1 MHTIISSLSRGLSIK
16 IDLPQK
22 RLKWTERLLFRHSQ
36 KKKRK
41 STKKEQ
47 SRIMLLLRLET
58 QLFLLETPKNHI
70 EIVTSAPK
78 MGLSD
83 RSLNQHSS
91 ISLLIGGFLM
101 EFKNKVLVHML
112 IK

>member
-22 RLKWTERLLFRHSQ
+22 RLKWTEQLLFRHSQ

-58 QLFLLETPKNHI
+58 QLFLLETPKKSYRNSNI
-70 EIVTSAPK
+70 CT
-78 MGLSD
+78 
-83 RSLNQHSS
+83 
-91 ISLLIGGFLM
+91 
-101 EFKNKVLVHML
+101 
-112 IK
+112 

>member
-16 IDLPQK
+16 IDLLQK
-22 RLKWTERLLFRHSQ
+22 RLKWTERLFFRHSK

-58 QLFLLETPKNHI
+58 QLFLLETPKKSYRDSNI
-70 EIVTSAPK
+70 CT
-78 MGLSD
+78 
-83 RSLNQHSS
+83 
-91 ISLLIGGFLM
+91 
-101 EFKNKVLVHML
+101 
-112 IK
+112 

>member
-22 RLKWTERLLFRHSQ
+22 RLKWTERLFFRHSK

-58 QLFLLETPKNHI
+58 QLFLLETPKKSYRNSNI
-70 EIVTSAPK
+70 CT
-78 MGLSD
+78 
-83 RSLNQHSS
+83 
-91 ISLLIGGFLM
+91 
-101 EFKNKVLVHML
+101 
-112 IK
+112 

>member
-16 IDLPQK
+16 IDLLQK
-22 RLKWTERLLFRHSQ
+22 RLKWTERLFFRHSK

-58 QLFLLETPKNHI
+58 QLFLLETPKKSYRNSNI
-70 EIVTSAPK
+70 CTSNEI
-78 MGLSD
+78 
-83 RSLNQHSS
+83 
-91 ISLLIGGFLM
+91 IW
-101 EFKNKVLVHML
+101 
-112 IK
+112 

>member
-22 RLKWTERLLFRHSQ
+22 RLKWTEQLLFRHSQ

-58 QLFLLETPKNHI
+58 QLFLLETPKKSYRNSNI
-70 EIVTSAPK
+70 CA
-78 MGLSD
+78 
-83 RSLNQHSS
+83 
-91 ISLLIGGFLM
+91 
-101 EFKNKVLVHML
+101 
-112 IK
+112 